1 MASRFILP
9 FADVG
14 SGIKPSSGARLFF
27 YETGTN
33 TFRNTFT
40 DQAATTPN
48 ANPVIADSNGVFSNI
63 FIDGTYKVILQNT
76 NSTQI
81 WEADPVVSL
90 VSVSNEIKS
99 LDNTTLIA
107 ASGLAIGDKLLCD
120 RYAVSGEFI
129 ADLMYN
135 IVAGGTGTADGGS
148 FFDLDNDNQ
157 AQLSFG
163 GGELEANRFGV
174 SPNNADN
181 ITNLN
186 AVRNFCEGKYG
197 FILPYGVL
205 NISLPWQVTQRTKFR
220 GQGEST
226 RITKTSTSVGVGSN
240 IAPERPTVTDLY
252 TVDAVIILE
261 HEDNAFPFE
270 CEWSDFRVYGSAGT
284 DSIGIYAPRMARSSL
299 DNILC
304 NDVEYGIVS
313 FTSFTCG
320 FNKVNTF
327 DPSSVLIHGFDFR
340 NDGSNGGTGT
350 SNTFTS
356 CYVNGASAEPFNFY
370 GLNYCTL
377 NSCAADSYGTGSSNV
392 YAYRLESCQ
401 GMTMNSCGAELS
413 LGGGYARLDNST
425 LVINSPKTFSL
436 VAINGTANVLA
447 STGSKAVI
455 NAPVFADFSSVT
467 GTTYNF
473 STSGTSVEIIVN
485 TGSFSDNATTF
496 INGDVFYNVPQQNLI
511 SANNADA
518 SITINPD
525 TNAGTQRFASTLTA
539 NRTVTLA
546 GGWKGAKFRIARS
559 AATPGTF
566 TLAVG
571 SLATISADL
580 RGFVD
585 VEHNGSSW
593 VLTGFSEFT

>member
-14 SGIKPSSGARLFF
+14 TGIKPSSGASLFF

-48 ANPVIADSNGVFSNI
+48 ANPVIADSNGLFSNI

-81 WEADPVVSL
+81 WEADPIVSL
-90 VSVSNEIKS
+90 VSVDDEIKS

-107 ASGLAIGDKLLCD
+107 ASGLAIGAKLLCD

-148 FFDLDNDNQ
+148 FFDLDNGNQ

-240 IAPERPTVTDLY
+240 IAPERPTVTDSY
-252 TVDAVIILE
+252 AVDAVIILE
-261 HEDNAFPFE
+261 HADNAFPFE
-270 CEWSDFRVYGSAGT
+270 CEWADFRVYGSAGT
-284 DSIGIYAPRMARSSL
+284 GSIGIYAPRMARSTW

-327 DPSSVLIHGFDFR
+327 DPSSLLIHGWDFR

-370 GLNYCTL
+370 GLNYCTF
-377 NSCAADSYGTGSSNV
+377 NSCAADSYGTGASNV

-401 GMTMNSCGAELS
+401 GMTMNSCGSELS
-413 LGGGYARLDNST
+413 LGGGHLRLDNST
-425 LVINSPKTFSL
+425 AVINSPKTFSL
-436 VAINGTANVLA
+436 VAINGTANILA

-455 NAPVFADFSSVT
+455 NAPVFANFSSVT
-467 GTTYNF
+467 GTAYNF

-571 SLATISADL
+571 SLATISADS

-585 VEHNGSSW
+585 VEHNGLSW
-593 VLTGFSEFT
+593 VLTAFSEFT